1 MHIASHAMGCIH
13 AIVNCI
19 CGSACIWQGQL
30 PRRLL
35 HSRDS
40 NVHKQFEAPL
50 SYGNTPSASA
60 ATEDIN
66 RHAAYLHDKVPTIA
80 NHLAIA
86 QHRDRLRRAMKHTDD
101 FVYLQHAKE
110 VCTIQIPAR
119 EIILQVVEVPD
130 NGIVLVQGKCGTT
143 QPTTAALLKRRRMP
157 HGPSA

>member
-1 MHIASHAMGCIH
+1 
-13 AIVNCI
+13 
-19 CGSACIWQGQL
+19 
-30 PRRLL
+30 
-35 HSRDS
+35 
-40 NVHKQFEAPL
+40 VHKQFEAPL
-50 SYGNTPSASA
+50 SYGNTPSASV
-60 ATEDIN
+60 ATQDIN
-66 RHAAYLHDKVPTIA
+66 RHAAYLHNKVPTIA

-157 HGPSA
+157 HALPPRLQRHQHSHEQEQPPACPPREELHHY